1 MTLLSHNALIERIAK
16 QKVLALP
23 GPDGTLIEIDFNHV
37 NSASIDICL
46 GKFIL
51 EESVPTVDG
60 VLDYKARDKMNF
72 RRVEIPAEGY
82 ILRPGEFILAESA
95 EIFSLPLDISAEY
108 KLKSSMA
115 RMGLEHLNAGWAD
128 AGWTGSV
135 LTLEFKNMS
144 RYHAIRLRPGDAIGQ
159 MVFFSHEPVSKGDS
173 YAARGRYNN
182 DTTVTESKADPVP
195 EYKVSPAPENALP
208 TPVVKAKKSKWG
220 L

>member
-16 QKVLALP
+16 QKVLAVP
-23 GPDGTLIEIDFNHV
+23 GPDGELNEIDFNHV

-51 EESVPTVDG
+51 EESVPTVEG

-72 RRVEIPAEGY
+72 KRVAIPDEGY

-144 RYHAIRLRPGDAIGQ
+144 RFHAIRLRPGDAIGQ
-159 MVFFSHEPVSKGDS
+159 MIFFQHEPVSKGDS

-182 DTTVTESKADPVP
+182 DTTVTAAKVAPVVA
-195 EYKVSPAPENALP
+195 E
-208 TPVVKAKKSKWG
+208 PVANPPPVKAKKKGMW
-220 L
+220 